1 MENLNKLFKSI
12 IDQDNANVVVCD
24 LDHKIVYMNPIA
36 CERYA
41 KRGGAALV
49 GRSLMD
55 CHNPDS
61 QEKIRKVIAWFAESP
76 SNNRVHTFFND
87 KQNKD
92 GYMVALRDEDGTLI
106 GYYEKHEYRTQDET
120 PFYEIP

>member
-1 MENLNKLFKSI
+1 MLNKLFKSI

-55 CHNPDS
+55 CHNPES
-61 QEKIRKVIAWFAESP
+61 QEKIRKVIAWFAASP
-76 SNNRVHTFFND
+76 NNNRVHTFFND

-92 GYMVALRDEDGTLI
+92 GYMVALRDENGVLI
-106 GYYEKHEYRTQDET
+106 GYYEKHEYRTKDET
-120 PFYEIP
+120 PFYEIQ